1 MIHLDT
7 NLLIGAEDTTDPHHF
22 AARRVFA
29 GSGPFGC
36 SSVAWMEL
44 ESQPGTPALRAAMRG
59 LLNGGIA
66 PFDEAAATLAG
77 NLSHLTGSKR
87 RIRLD
92 TMIAATAILSG
103 AWLATVNR
111 EDFSVFVPHGL
122 KLFALP

>member
-7 NLLIGAEDTTDPHHF
+7 NLLIALIHRFDVHH
-22 AARRVFA
+22 ATATRIIA
-29 GSGPFGC
+29 GPGPFAT
-36 SSVAWMEL
+36 STVAWMEFH
-44 ESQPGTPALRAAMRG
+44 SRPVHPRDIAASKSV
-59 LLNGGIA
+59 LNGGIA

-77 NLSHLTGSKR
+77 NLYHLTGSKR
-87 RIRLD
+87 RTRLD

-122 KLFALP
+122 KLFPMS